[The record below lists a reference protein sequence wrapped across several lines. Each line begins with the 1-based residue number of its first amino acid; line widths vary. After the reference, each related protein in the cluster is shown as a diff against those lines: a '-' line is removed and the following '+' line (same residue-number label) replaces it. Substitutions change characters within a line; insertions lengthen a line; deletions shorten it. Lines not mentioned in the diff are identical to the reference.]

1 MRGPAID
8 RGDRRLFA
16 SPREHSVA
24 IGGKPNWVTVVAGK
38 NCPAKVLSYV
48 SFAGTSRSTVIFQS
62 VCTDTSDLELV
73 IGDRFLGTL
82 KTPLEPVNVH
92 FRQHVVA
99 TIVIAVETW
108 RVSSFNKS

>member
-1 MRGPAID
+1 M
-8 RGDRRLFA
+8 
-16 SPREHSVA
+16 A
-24 IGGKPNWVTVVAGK
+24 IGDCSRALASTLSRLAGNQTGSSLWREK
-38 NCPAKVLSYV
+38 IVPRKFLSYI